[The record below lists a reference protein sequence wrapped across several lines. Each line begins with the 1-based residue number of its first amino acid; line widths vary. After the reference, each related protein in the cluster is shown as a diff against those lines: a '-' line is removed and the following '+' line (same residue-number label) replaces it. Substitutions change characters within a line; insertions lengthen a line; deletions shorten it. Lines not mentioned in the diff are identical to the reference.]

1 MNQPDT
7 PESTAAATPHP
18 HRARRLVILLAAI
31 ALVFAG
37 VVGFNLFKDQAIR
50 KFAAANALQPATVST
65 TIARRQAW
73 QPQTSAVGSLR
84 AVRGIDVTS
93 EVGGLVR
100 EVRFASGQQ
109 VAAGT
114 LLVQLNADAD
124 IATLHA
130 MQAAAELAASV
141 LERDRAQFAAQAISK
156 AQLDADSADLKN
168 RQAQVQAQQALI
180 DKKSIRA
187 PFAGRLG
194 ISSIAAGQFIAP
206 GDKIVA
212 LQAIDPILIDFHL
225 PQQQVNGLA
234 PGSASCCR
242 STRFPAAASKAG
254 SLR

>member
-7 PESTAAATPHP
+7 PESTAAAPHP
-18 HRARRLVILLAAI
+18 HRTRRLVILLAAI
-31 ALVFAG
+31 ALVFVG
-37 VVGFNLFKDQAIR
+37 VVGFNVFKDRAIR

-65 TIARRQAW
+65 TIARREPW

-100 EVRFASGQQ
+100 EVHFASGQQ

-141 LERDRAQFAAQAISK
+141 LERDRAAVRGTGDQQGATRCRLGRPEEPAGAGAGAAG
-156 AQLDADSADLKN
+156 AD
-168 RQAQVQAQQALI
+168 RQEEHP
-180 DKKSIRA
+180 RA
-187 PFAGRLG
+187 VRRPARHLEHRRRAVHRAGRQDRAACRRSTRSWSTSTCR
-194 ISSIAAGQFIAP
+194 SSSSTGSRR
-206 GDKIVA
+206 
-212 LQAIDPILIDFHL
+212 
-225 PQQQVNGLA
+225 
-234 PGSASCCR
+234 GSASC
-242 STRFPAAASKAG
+242 
-254 SLR
+254 